1 MDTFIALSN
10 ITANVT
16 TTSTVPSVQT
26 SRKKAVVVG
35 VAVTSGLIVL
45 ALISCLA
52 FCIVR
57 RFRRKNQ
64 PKDDEVNVGCRTDEN
79 SGFKHALSRKMTT
92 FYNKIRVDRP
102 LPSIPKSIRRLKQ
115 RPLPIDLRELR
126 QSGVYNSIKETSHPI
141 ETNDSSSHLD
151 AHKPVVMSQGSSA
164 GVMNSL
170 DRLKVHGLALNTNKL
185 KNEPIVKY
193 PLSAKSTQSDG
204 ADAVAVKEAKDIAH
218 KMCCRENDYDESA
231 CYITHVGE
239 PIDDAIESNCYM
251 NTVQKVDHGFRKFDQ
266 NHLKTPGGGI
276 QKESLKIIGK
286 SGTSE
291 RLCSVSLFSVVST
304 PVNCVDRGDLDNSNF
319 YVHPGKV
326 ALVETRDY
334 SAKVYENLAFETHE
348 QTGEIA
354 TTENTRVQGS
364 NDEGHVFKMPVG
376 TVDSC
381 GYVPMGEM
389 NRDATACGR
398 DATSCGSS
406 ASVITP
412 DLMLLAVSGHCN
424 SESDT
429 CYSEDDEVS
438 SPFAS
443 TSFETLQTGSH
454 VSSSDV
460 LSIPARKSKRL
471 DSGYQSDTS
480 KCITMRNATPDDLFP
495 NLIQFRGIDASL
507 KRSAPLAK
515 PDGNHGR
522 GKVKVKRYIRPKAAQ
537 TDISP

>member
-1 MDTFIALSN
+1 
-10 ITANVT
+10 
-16 TTSTVPSVQT
+16 
-26 SRKKAVVVG
+26 
-35 VAVTSGLIVL
+35 
-45 ALISCLA
+45 
-52 FCIVR
+52 
-57 RFRRKNQ
+57 
-64 PKDDEVNVGCRTDEN
+64 
-79 SGFKHALSRKMTT
+79 MTT

-141 ETNDSSSHLD
+141 ETNGSSSHLD
-151 AHKPVVMSQGSSA
+151 AHKPVLMSQGSSA

-170 DRLKVHGLALNTNKL
+170 DRLKVHALALNKNKL
-185 KNEPIVKY
+185 KNEAIVKYPLSAKSTQSDVKYPLSAKSTQSDGAENEPIVKY

-204 ADAVAVKEAKDIAH
+204 ADAVATKEAKDIAH
-218 KMCCRENDYDESA
+218 KMCFRENDYEEPA
-231 CYITHVGE
+231 CYITPVGE

-266 NHLKTPGGGI
+266 NHSKTPGGGI

-286 SGTSE
+286 SGSSE
-291 RLCSVSLFSVVST
+291 RLCSVSLCSGVST

-326 ALVETRDY
+326 ALVETCDY

-364 NDEGHVFKMPVG
+364 NDEGHVVKMPVV

-389 NRDATACGR
+389 NRDASACGR

-412 DLMLLAVSGHCN
+412 DFMLLAVSGHCN

-460 LSIPARKSKRL
+460 LSIPARKGKRL

-507 KRSAPLAK
+507 KRSAPLAN
-515 PDGNHGR
+515 PDGNHWR